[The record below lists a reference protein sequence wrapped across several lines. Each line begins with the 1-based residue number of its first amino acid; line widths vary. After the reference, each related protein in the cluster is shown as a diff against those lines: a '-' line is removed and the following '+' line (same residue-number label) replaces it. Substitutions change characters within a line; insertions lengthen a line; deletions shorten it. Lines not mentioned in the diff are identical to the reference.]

1 MYHIGFS
8 ASNAYIPY
16 VAVTITSIVIYIYIT
31 KETVVH
37 LK

>member
-1 MYHIGFS
+1 MYHIGFG

-16 VAVTITSIVIYIYIT
+16 VAVVINSIVNIYIMR
-31 KETVVH
+31 KASSQ